1 MVDFKGLADKAKDLA
16 GKHPDQA
23 DQVVE
28 RGGDAVDARTGGK
41 YADKVDVGQEKANA
55 FLDGQGDARGGEP
68 RQ

>member
-28 RGGDAVDARTGGK
+28 KGGDAIDTRTGGK
-41 YADKVDVGQEKANA
+41 YADKVDVGQQKADA
-55 FLDGQGDARGGEP
+55 FLDGQGDATGGEP
-68 RQ
+68 RR